1 MIFRTIDI
9 IMVGALMVG
18 VTWTF
23 KVKNESERAL
33 ARVAELEAQIEAE
46 REAIDLLRADWS
58 LLTSPDRLDKLVER
72 HSEDLK
78 LAPADP
84 TRIMTFDELPMRPPE
99 IAPRTLEEAM
109 MGKPDTN
116 TITGGIDQ

>member
-9 IMVGALMVG
+9 VMIGALMVG

-33 ARVAELEAQIEAE
+33 ARVAELEARIEAE

-58 LLTSPDRLDKLVER
+58 LLTSPDRLEKLVER

-78 LAPADP
+78 LEQSDPAN
-84 TRIMTFDELPMRPPE
+84 IVTFDSLPSKRFDPV
-99 IAPRTLEEAM
+99 PRTLDEAM
-109 MGKPDTN
+109 IGELDTD
-116 TITGGIDQ
+116 TITGGISQ

>member
-9 IMVGALMVG
+9 VMVGALMVG

-23 KVKNESERAL
+23 KVKNETERAL

-58 LLTSPDRLDKLVER
+58 LLTSPDWLEKLVER

-78 LAPADP
+78 LEQTDPA
-84 TRIMTFDELPMRPPE
+84 RILSFEDLPIKRPLPV
-99 IAPRTLEEAM
+99 PRTLDEAM
-109 MGKPDTN
+109 IGEPDTN
-116 TITGGIDQ
+116 SITGGIGQ

>member
-9 IMVGALMVG
+9 VMIGALMVG

-33 ARVAELEAQIEAE
+33 ARVAELEARIEAE

-58 LLTSPDRLDKLVER
+58 LLTSPDRLEKLVER

-78 LAPADP
+78 LEQAQPS
-84 TRIMTFDELPMRPPE
+84 RIVTFDDLPMKWPE
-99 IAPRTLEEAM
+99 PVPRTLDEAM
-109 MGKPDTN
+109 IGAPDTD
-116 TITGGIDQ
+116 TITGGISQ